1 MTIQKAK
8 EMTQK
13 LFLHAEGLMGE
24 GPIHE
29 NYDPLTGKG
38 LSTLVGQRCTIYCI
52 KHLIK

>member
-1 MTIQKAK
+1 
-8 EMTQK
+8 
-13 LFLHAEGLMGE
+13 MGE

-38 LSTLVGQRCTIYCI
+38 LSTKTLVGQRQRTIYCI